1 MLYIEVLFV
10 RNTRVCQPWC
20 HGIKGQVKLPS
31 TVAKPTVTN
40 LLFEISW
47 KFDQSEWNRNT
58 TAAQNK
64 AEADYLST
72 GVEPKTS
79 VNEPDN
85 HQGGETHP
93 GGS

>member
-1 MLYIEVLFV
+1 MALKAIL
-10 RNTRVCQPWC
+10 NW
-20 HGIKGQVKLPS
+20 KS

-40 LLFEISW
+40 QLFEISW
-47 KFDQSEWNRNT
+47 KFDQGKWNRNT
-58 TAAQNK
+58 TAAENK

-85 HQGGETHP
+85 HQGGKTHP